1 MRVLLVCLLV
11 GTVTC
16 LPQGGYQPRGH
27 PQYSGQYPSEPVYE
41 SPSGQSSGYSGSPGY
56 FPSGTFTAGGSGSP
70 MWYTGSYPEQEPAK
84 PTYQR
89 PAQSSGH
96 GSYSGGDSSYSG
108 SGSQQSGSQGAQSGA
123 PGGQYQVEQES
134 WSSSS
139 DDEDEPEFTPVSDE
153 DQVYAYK
160 SRSRY
165 NQKRLLFSQFRYTP
179 TEPVFLPVV
188 PQNHLV
194 SQVSHLIR
202 AKVQSREGA
211 EDLRSWLWS
220 DLTK

>member
-16 LPQGGYQPRGH
+16 LPQGYQPRGN
-27 PQYSGQYPSEPVYE
+27 PPFPGQYQAEPVYE
-41 SPSGQSSGYSGSPGY
+41 RPSGQSPGYSGFPGY
-56 FPSGTFTAGGSGSP
+56 FTSGTNTAGGSGSP
-70 MWYTGSYPEQEPAK
+70 SWYTGSYPEQEPAK

-89 PAQSSGH
+89 PAQSSGQ

-134 WSSSS
+134 WSSS
-139 DDEDEPEFTPVSDE
+139 DDEEPEFTPVSDE
-153 DQVYAYK
+153 DQVYAFK

-179 TEPVFLPVV
+179 TEPRV
-188 PQNHLV
+188 PQEPV
-194 SQVSHLIR
+194 FPYPSKSSHQGKGSMKGGR
-202 AKVQSREGA
+202 
-211 EDLRSWLWS
+211 
-220 DLTK
+220 

>member
-1 MRVLLVCLLV
+1 MFSNVCRFLWISFLLFGCVSCV
-11 GTVTC
+11 
-16 LPQGGYQPRGH
+16 PQGGYYLPYQ
-27 PQYSGQYPSEPVYE
+27 GQVPAYEKPST
-41 SPSGQSSGYSGSPGY
+41 QSGYSG
-56 FPSGTFTAGGSGSP
+56 FPDTYSSGMNTGGSGGSS

-89 PAQSSGH
+89 PAQSSGQ

-134 WSSSS
+134 WSSS
-139 DDEDEPEFTPVSDE
+139 DDEEPEFTPVSDE
-153 DQVYAYK
+153 DQVYAFK

-179 TEPVFLPVV
+179 TEPRV
-188 PQNHLV
+188 PQEPV
-194 SQVSHLIR
+194 FPYPSKSSHQG
-202 AKVQSREGA
+202 KGSKKGSR
-211 EDLRSWLWS
+211 
-220 DLTK
+220 

>member
-1 MRVLLVCLLV
+1 MRFLWISCLLI
-11 GTVTC
+11 GSISC
-16 LPQGGYQPRGH
+16 LPQGGYTPMF
-27 PQYSGQYPSEPVYE
+27 QYPGQV
-41 SPSGQSSGYSGSPGY
+41 PSFEKPSAQSSGYNSPQGY
-56 FPSGTFTAGGSGSP
+56 YSAGTNTAGASR
-70 MWYTGSYPEQEPAK
+70 

-96 GSYSGGDSSYSG
+96 SYSG

-179 TEPVFLPVV
+179 TEPRV
-188 PQNHLV
+188 PQEPV
-194 SQVSHLIR
+194 FPYPGKSSHQGKGSVKGGR
-202 AKVQSREGA
+202 
-211 EDLRSWLWS
+211 
-220 DLTK
+220 

>member
-1 MRVLLVCLLV
+1 MRLLLISCLFI
-11 GTVTC
+11 GSITC
-16 LPQGGYQPRGH
+16 YPQQGSEGYYLPYQGQVPAYEK
-27 PQYSGQYPSEPVYE
+27 PST
-41 SPSGQSSGYSGSPGY
+41 QSGYSG
-56 FPSGTFTAGGSGSP
+56 FPDTYSSGMNTGGSSGSGGSS

-89 PAQSSGH
+89 PAQSSGQ

-134 WSSSS
+134 WSSS
-139 DDEDEPEFTPVSDE
+139 DDEEPEFTPVSDE
-153 DQVYAYK
+153 DQVYAFK

-179 TEPVFLPVV
+179 TEPRV
-188 PQNHLV
+188 PQEPV
-194 SQVSHLIR
+194 FPYPSKSSHQG
-202 AKVQSREGA
+202 KGSKKGSR
-211 EDLRSWLWS
+211 
-220 DLTK
+220 

>member
-1 MRVLLVCLLV
+1 MRVLWISFLMI
-11 GTVTC
+11 GTINC
-16 LPQGGYQPRGH
+16 FPQGGVSNMAIPRSMWI
-27 PQYSGQYPSEPVYE
+27 PQYGQEPSRPSYEEPSGQYGGYTTFPGSYSPEP
-41 SPSGQSSGYSGSPGY
+41 Q
-56 FPSGTFTAGGSGSP
+56 TGGSGSP
-70 MWYTGSYPEQEPAK
+70 MWYTGSYPEQQPAK

-153 DQVYAYK
+153 DQVTPCS
-160 SRSRY
+160 SRTSVPVPR
-165 NQKRLLFSQFRYTP
+165 QVISSGQRFSQGKP
-179 TEPVFLPVV
+179 
-188 PQNHLV
+188 
-194 SQVSHLIR
+194 
-202 AKVQSREGA
+202 
-211 EDLRSWLWS
+211 LRICGL
-220 DLTK
+220 LT